1 MLKALKHLYAKG
13 YYVHRDIKEHN
24 ILWKK
29 DEKDRYILKLSDFE
43 MTCKKDWKFKYG
55 YKGTPQYISHEISKI

>member
-1 MLKALKHLYAKG
+1 M
-13 YYVHRDIKEHN
+13 HRDIKEHN